1 MREVVLCADR
11 DSLAHPNLLGLI
23 GENLSGQDWLKPI
36 AQAEEARR
44 YVRSDGSVEE
54 VWVAS
59 SDEMD
64 PINLAAALKRDT
76 RERTVL
82 LVASQTNGSLCS
94 RASSAGI
101 DGVIDAKGLA
111 ERYAARKRKRDG
123 GAFAR
128 GSSDGAGADAG
139 MRGSTS
145 AAASRGANAV
155 TAAPTVVDATGRPGV
170 SWEEHPTVDGWPS
183 STRQRG
189 GAAQKAPP
197 DKRAY
202 ILSVVSASGGT
213 GKSTVAVLAGLIAQ
227 SLGCRTLILDADL
240 QFGDIA
246 QLLSENSPVRID
258 QALRDRSCLERL
270 TPAGDRPALLAAPI
284 GIEDAEQF
292 AGLLP
297 ELIEAVSAR
306 FDVIVVNTGAF
317 WTEGH
322 IRLLELSSNTLFL
335 LDQRPACLRA
345 TRRALELCA
354 RCGVA
359 ATPFLFAVNRCS
371 KNGMLTS
378 LDISCG
384 LNGAK
389 VVELRD
395 GGREV
400 SELLGAGL
408 SEELLKARNALCL
421 SLQAF
426 LVDILPK
433 GLLSANAKEQ
443 QAAPSRRI
451 VPFRRKRRA

>member
-1 MREVVLCADR
+1 MREVVLCADQ
-11 DSLAHPNLLGLI
+11 DSLAHPNLLGLA

-44 YVRSDGSVEE
+44 YVRSDGGIEE

-76 RERTVL
+76 GERTVL
-82 LVASQTNGSLCS
+82 LIAAQTNGSLRS

-101 DGVIDAKGLA
+101 DGIIDAKGLA
-111 ERYAARKRKRDG
+111 ERYASRKHRRDG
-123 GAFAR
+123 DAR
-128 GSSDGAGADAG
+128 AAGADAG
-139 MRGSTS
+139 AG
-145 AAASRGANAV
+145 AAAGAAGAMPGYGGAD
-155 TAAPTVVDATGRPGV
+155 AAPVAASPIAQDASARTGAPRADRFPV
-170 SWEEHPTVDGWPS
+170 EGWPAS
-183 STRQRG
+183 SGPRN
-189 GAAQKAPP
+189 GAAPKAPP

-213 GKSTVAVLAGLIAQ
+213 GKSTVAVLSALIAQ
-227 SLGCRTLILDADL
+227 SLGCRTLIIDADL
-240 QFGDIA
+240 QFGDTA
-246 QLLSENSPVRID
+246 QLLGENNPVRID

-270 TPAGDRPALLAAPI
+270 TPAGDRPALLAAPV

-297 ELIEAVSAR
+297 ELIGAVSPR

-371 KNGMLTS
+371 KGGMLTS

-384 LNGAK
+384 LNGAR

-400 SELLGAGL
+400 PELLGAGL
-408 SEELLKARNALCL
+408 ADELMNARNALCL

-433 GLLSANAKEQ
+433 GLLSAGATGR
-443 QAAPSRRI
+443 QAPPPRRI